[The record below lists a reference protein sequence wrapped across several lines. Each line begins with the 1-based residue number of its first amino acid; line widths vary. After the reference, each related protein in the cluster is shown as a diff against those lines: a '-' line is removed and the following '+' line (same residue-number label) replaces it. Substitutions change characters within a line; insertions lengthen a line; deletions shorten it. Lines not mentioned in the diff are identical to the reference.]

1 MRSGEDILKSLNP
14 SQQAAVVYD
23 GRALLI
29 LAGAGSGKTRV
40 LTSRIAHFIANGV
53 PSFNVLGVT
62 FTNKAAAEMGR
73 RVHALVGQQV
83 WISTFHST
91 CLKIL
96 RMEADGEFIPKEF
109 TIYDDHDQL
118 VLIKDCFKDLKL
130 NDKQINPKSVREAI
144 SRAKDQLMTP
154 KDFKQTAQDYYQD
167 IMAKI
172 YDLYQKKME
181 EFKGLDF
188 GDLIF
193 KTVQMFEKDPVR
205 LAAYQERFRYILVDE
220 YQDTN
225 HAQYRLVTML
235 AGREG
240 NITVV
245 GDPDQSIYAW
255 RGADIRNIMEF
266 EEDFSDAKLIKLEQ
280 NYRSTNNILRAANH
294 VITRNMNRKPKDL
307 WSERED
313 GEPIFLY
320 EAYDEKE
327 ESQWVVRQIRDYQRK
342 NYKLR
347 DMVVFYR
354 VHAQSRIIE
363 DVLRRE
369 KVPYVIVGGVRF
381 YDRKEIKDLMAYFK
395 VIVSPDDEVSLKRI
409 INEPARGIGKKTLE
423 DLAIFRRERNISF
436 YNALGRAKEMPDTGS
451 KIKNRLEDF
460 HKMMEHFRAVRQ
472 SMGLEE
478 LAKNILDRT
487 GYWVE
492 LEREGTLEAKS
503 RMENIREFLGVIQE
517 FEENASVTEKE
528 RLLESFLETMSL
540 ETNMDS
546 WNESDDTL
554 TLMTLH
560 TAKGLEFPIVFMVG
574 MEEEVFPHVNSYGA
588 DRTGLEEERRLCY
601 VGITRA
607 MERLHL
613 SFANMRRLYG
623 YTTQN
628 LPSRFLNEIPQ
639 NLVEFVARPSEKSF
653 DRQSD
658 YRPSKTRVEDDE
670 YVEFDEE
677 ELRKS

>member
-1 MRSGEDILKSLNP
+1 MSNNDSVLNSLNP
-14 SQQAAVVYD
+14 SQREAVIYN

-40 LTSRIAHFIANGV
+40 LTSRIAHYVSSGV
-53 PSFNVLGVT
+53 PAFNILGVT
-62 FTNKAAAEMGR
+62 FTNKAAAEMNR
-73 RVHALVGQQV
+73 RVHKLVGQQV

-109 TIYDDHDQL
+109 TIYDDQDQL

-130 NDKQINPKSVREAI
+130 NDKQLNPKAVREAI
-144 SRAKDQLMTP
+144 SRAKDQMMTP
-154 KDFKQTAQDYYQD
+154 RDFERVAADYHQVT
-167 IMAKI
+167 MAKI
-172 YDLYQKKME
+172 YTLYQKKME
-181 EFKGLDF
+181 EFHGLDF

-193 KTVQMFEKDPVR
+193 KTVQMFERDANR
-205 LAAYQERFRYILVDE
+205 LATYQERFRHVLVDE

-225 HAQYRLVTML
+225 HAQYKLVKML
-235 AGREG
+235 AGSDG

-266 EEDFSDAKLIKLEQ
+266 EEDFPSAKIVKLEQ

-294 VITRNMNRKPKDL
+294 VILRNTNRKPKDL

-313 GEPIFLY
+313 GEPIYLY
-320 EAYDEKE
+320 EALDEKG
-327 ESQWVVRQIRDYQRK
+327 ESQWVVRQIRDYLK
-342 NYKLR
+342 KGYKLR

-363 DVLRRE
+363 DILRRE

-395 VIVSPDDEVSLKRI
+395 VIVSPTDEISLKRI
-409 INEPARGIGKKTLE
+409 INEPARGIGKKSLE
-423 DLAIFRRERNISF
+423 DIAIFRRERNIPF
-436 YNALGRAKEMPDTGS
+436 YEALSRANELPETGP
-451 KIKNRLEDF
+451 KIQKRLGEF
-460 HKMMEHFRAVRQ
+460 YQMMEKFRAERQ
-472 SMGLEE
+472 SMNLEE
-478 LAKNILDRT
+478 LARHILDRT
-487 GYWVE
+487 GYWTE
-492 LEREGTLEAKS
+492 LEREGTIEAKS

-517 FEENASVTEKE
+517 FEESASVSDKE

-540 ETNMDS
+540 ETNMDN

-560 TAKGLEFPIVFMVG
+560 TAKGLEFPIVFIVG
-574 MEEEVFPHVNSYGA
+574 MEEEVFPHVNSYGD
-588 DRTGLEEERRLCY
+588 DRSGLEEERRLCY

-613 SFANMRRLYG
+613 SFANTRRLYG

-628 LPSRFLNEIPQ
+628 LPSRFLNEIPS
-639 NLVEFVARPSEKSF
+639 NLVEYFPRSDDRPERLF
-653 DRQSD
+653 QG
-658 YRPSKTRVEDDE
+658 TRVTEDE
-670 YVEFDEE
+670 YVEFDE
-677 ELRKS
+677 L